1 MFTIKINQSEKSRLL
16 SFYEDMENKGH
27 WGSSAIEI
35 PEEKGLF
42 DVIINSEDKL
52 KLSIR
57 QLELLCDWI
66 FNATGEG
73 VLLLP
78 VDISVVKKIQKVIND
93 YYNKHSIELKR
104 LEIII
109 AQLKKLLPEDKKI
122 KKSEESGLHVNA
134 KNEAGSLH
142 AAEQINPNINFI
154 KRKKRIMTEI
164 NITPFTDVVLV
175 LLIIFVVAAP
185 IIYKDDINVNLPKS
199 AIGKKSQNLPNNLA
213 VTINKGDDVF
223 FGDSRFN
230 LNTDTEK
237 IQSKITS
244 IISANKDSVI
254 TVNGDKDCRY
264 DSVVKL
270 IGILDKAGLKKIVL
284 GVELVR

>member
-16 SFYEDMENKGH
+16 SFYEDMKNKGH

-42 DVIINSEDKL
+42 DVIKKSDDKL

-66 FNATGEG
+66 FDASGEG
-73 VLLLP
+73 ALLLP
-78 VDISVVKKIQKVIND
+78 DDISVVKKIQKVLND
-93 YYNKHSIELKR
+93 YYSKHNVELKR

-109 AQLKKLLPEDKKI
+109 AQLKKLSPEDI
-122 KKSEESGLHVNA
+122 KTKEPAGHGLHINA
-134 KNEAGSLH
+134 MNETDSLQAG
-142 AAEQINPNINFI
+142 EQINSRINFL

-199 AIGKKSQNLPNNLA
+199 TTGKKSQNLPNNLA

-230 LNTDTEK
+230 LNNDPEK
-237 IQSKITS
+237 IQSKIAS
-244 IISANKDSVI
+244 IISANKDLVI